1 MTMAY
6 FKCLFYININYN
18 NLQVK
23 SFIIVNQVSIQLKN
37 KIEIIIAFG
46 FCEFCAILS
55 LFACSVTYYLEQDL
69 VGTQK

>member
-6 FKCLFYININYN
+6 FKCLSYINYN
-18 NLQVK
+18 NLRIN
-23 SFIIVNQVSIQLKN
+23 SFTTVNQVSILLKKN
-37 KIEIIIAFG
+37 KTEIIIAFG

-69 VGTQK
+69 VCTQK